1 MGDNQAGD
9 YKSGAVLNVTGEGTA
24 SGFHQGNFMEHNKP
38 GLQKA
43 KNLDAIEQMELPAS
57 WARFDQV
64 GSRSSSVV
72 FRPADN
78 PSTEIGFLER
88 NRPVDDKSAALFE
101 NLVGSILP
109 TPRVL
114 YSDKDGAN
122 AQNEQLFKTLASA
135 LGSSLVGDNQ
145 LSCPQTGPA
154 CRKPAFHL
162 DSARVETIN
171 GKNVIAVDGWFTQM
185 DEKAQPKMDHD
196 GPAKRY
202 YSGIFFDAA
211 GSGGSGGKV
220 DEMYLTADDKASFMS
235 NKAVYRSATQSI
247 KWR

>member
-1 MGDNQAGD
+1 
-9 YKSGAVLNVTGEGTA
+9 
-24 SGFHQGNFMEHNKP
+24 MEYSKP
-38 GLQKA
+38 GLEKA
-43 KNLDAIEQMELPAS
+43 KNLDAIAEMEFPSS
-57 WARFDQV
+57 WARFDQA
-64 GSRSSSVV
+64 GSRSRSVV

-88 NRPVDDKSAALFE
+88 NRPVDEQSAALFQ
-101 NLVGSILP
+101 NLVGSGLP
-109 TPRVL
+109 TPRSL
-114 YSDKDGAN
+114 YSDKAGSN
-122 AQNEQLFKTLASA
+122 AQDEQMFKTLASA

-154 CRKPAFHL
+154 CRTPAFHL

-171 GKNVIAVDGWFTQM
+171 GKNVIAVDGYFAQL
-185 DEKAQPKMDHD
+185 DEQAQPKMDHD

-202 YSGIFFDAA
+202 YSGIFFDAGGN
-211 GSGGSGGKV
+211 GSKV
-220 DEMYLTADDKASFMS
+220 DEMYLTADDQASFQS